1 MNPLAN
7 RRTIFVLVAP
17 GLLLMAFA
25 ILTPIILSGYY
36 SFVRWD
42 GFGEARFVGL
52 ANYRMLLTDQIFRRS
67 IYNFFALL
75 FVTVFIPNPLALA
88 VAAVLTELSARQ
100 SHLFR
105 TIFFIP
111 AILTVVLITS
121 LWVNLLDANIGF
133 VNKALTA
140 LGLEDLTRAWLSNPN
155 TALGSIV
162 FVIVWYG
169 FPWALLFYY
178 SGLVTVPA
186 QLEEAGIVDG
196 ANKFQV
202 YTRIIIPYIMPV
214 IQSVIIIDV
223 ISCLKQ
229 MEVVYLSTGGA
240 PGSRTQLVANYLYQ
254 EAFVASRYGYGNTI
268 SVVFVLFGLAFTL
281 LIRRAFRQTTE
292 L

>member
-1 MNPLAN
+1 MHPLSN
-7 RRTIFVLVAP
+7 RKTVFLLVAP
-17 GLLLMAFA
+17 GLLLLAFA
-25 ILTPIILSGYY
+25 ILVPIVLSGYY
-36 SFVRWD
+36 SLVRWD

-52 ANYRMLLTDQIFRRS
+52 QNYRLLIQDEIFWRS
-67 IYNFFALL
+67 IGNFFVLL
-75 FVTVFIPNPLALA
+75 FATVFIQNPIALI
-88 VAAVLTELSARQ
+88 VAAVLTKLSSRQ
-100 SHLFR
+100 SHVYR

-111 AILTVVLITS
+111 AILTVVLVTS
-121 LWVNLLDANIGF
+121 LWVNLLDANFGF
-133 VNKALTA
+133 VNKMLVAV
-140 LGLEDLTRAWLSNPN
+140 GLENLTTSWLSNPS
-155 TALGSIV
+155 TALGSVV
-162 FVIVWYG
+162 FIIVWYG

-178 SGLVTVPA
+178 SGLVTVPG

-196 ANKFQV
+196 ANRFQV

-214 IQSVIIIDV
+214 IQSVIIIDI

-254 EAFVASRYGYGNTI
+254 EAFVASRYGYGNAI
-268 SVVFVLFGLAFTL
+268 SVVFVIFGLAFTL